1 MEGRGGGRR
10 GLWLDILVKNF
21 FPLGR
26 FSFLAFLHARPAE
39 HLTNPNPFHT
49 IFFLRSPLAL
59 TPPRS
64 PPILK
69 RHGGYSKDLFKEFGD
84 FWRLRFWS
92 FAGHCLEGQGVRAKG
107 CQAVWMTV
115 FTRFEILRG
124 GLGIFNLF
132 LSLPRVVLLS
142 LTLPNRRRRDA
153 LATITLFS

>member
-10 GLWLDILVKNF
+10 GLWLDILVKFF
-21 FPLGR
+21 FPLAR
-26 FSFLAFLHARPAE
+26 FNFLAFLHARPAE
-39 HLTNPNPFHT
+39 HLTIPFIRFSSCDRHSL
-49 IFFLRSPLAL
+49 LRRRG
-59 TPPRS
+59 PRRS
-64 PPILK
+64 SK
-69 RHGGYSKDLFKEFGD
+69 DTGGYSKDLLKEFGD
-84 FWRLRFWS
+84 FWRLRFWG